1 MLSVLVISPLWLELQ
16 TKQGNKR
23 RIRRIRWM
31 GDNITV
37 NVLIF
42 LYLNFCPTLFP
53 PKTLNSSWKRLF
65 PWHCTVT
72 APPHANNI
80 MRCLWRAD
88 SWSRDSRWVIGHL
101 EENTLKGKKVIKMA
115 FIAQYGNFLSFRL
128 FTTLTWNCFNCNSVH
143 FTFYFSLISVY
154 FSNKSI
160 IYGTDARHLL

>member
-1 MLSVLVISPLWLELQ
+1 MD
-16 TKQGNKR
+16 
-23 RIRRIRWM
+23 
-31 GDNITV
+31 DNITV

-72 APPHANNI
+72 APPHANYI

-88 SWSRDSRWVIGHL
+88 SWSSDSRWAIGHL

-115 FIAQYGNFLSFRL
+115 LIAQYGNFYLLGFLQHLLEIVLIATVWKDMFYAFHISHLL
-128 FTTLTWNCFNCNSVH
+128 FNFPSIFLFH
-143 FTFYFSLISVY
+143 
-154 FSNKSI
+154 NKST